1 MLRKVRSSPDVEACD
16 GRYIYLSP
24 ETHKN
29 IHNFYCWLLFVDKY
43 KVVTDNPWLYVWIAD
58 AIIFAIYAYAW
69 DVRQDFDLWDCS
81 AQVNSKFLR
90 DELIYESKV
99 MITFLAHFTKK
110 MSCCPNFL
118 TVCQSVFP
126 SVRSNFFFRLSCLRM
141 LSDLDY
147 H

>member
-1 MLRKVRSSPDVEACD
+1 MMLIRKFSFT
-16 GRYIYLSP
+16 IYFFHYFP
-24 ETHKN
+24 TF
-29 IHNFYCWLLFVDKY
+29 IVIAKY

-99 MITFLAHFTKK
+99 SSSTLVVVFDFHNTKTLFL
-110 MSCCPNFL
+110 SIGILLVWNI
-118 TVCQSVFP
+118 
-126 SVRSNFFFRLSCLRM
+126 
-141 LSDLDY
+141 
-147 H
+147 